1 MKKIL
6 VPTDFSD
13 HANKALAFA
22 IEVANQFDGQITLLH
37 TYKVYSS
44 TGSFVSVGSY
54 MEEDAAVQMLEVV
67 EKYEPKL
74 KKGSKIQSKIIRS
87 DSTVQVIAKMAD
99 QSKYDLIIMGTQGA
113 SGLKEIFIGS
123 VTNGVLRNTQTPVM
137 AIPENYQYRP
147 LKTIIFAVDE
157 EGLSS
162 GKVAF
167 PLTKLA
173 KAYRAK
179 VRIYHLDTGTN
190 SDGIDPTI
198 DHYLDGVD
206 HSFHYELDGTHIVNS
221 INQFVEEYEAELL
234 CLVRRKRG
242 FLEDVFHVSITSR
255 EAFHSEVPLLI
266 LHDV

>member
-6 VPTDFSD
+6 VPTDFSE

-22 IEVANQFDGQITLLH
+22 VDIANQFGSHITLLH

-44 TGSFVSVGSY
+44 TGSFVSVESY
-54 MEEDAAVQMLEVV
+54 MEEDAAVQILDLV
-67 EKYEPKL
+67 KKFEPKL
-74 KKGSKIQSKIIRS
+74 KGGSKIQSKIIRS
-87 DSTVQVIAKMAD
+87 DSTVQVISRLAD
-99 QSKYDLIIMGTQGA
+99 QSDFDLIIMGTQGA

-123 VTNGVLRNTQTPVM
+123 ITNGVLRNTQTPVM
-137 AIPENYQYRP
+137 AIPQNYEYRP
-147 LKTIIFAVDE
+147 LKTIIFAVDK

-162 GKVAF
+162 YKVTI

-173 KAYRAK
+173 KAYHAK
-179 VRIYHLDTGTN
+179 VRVYHLDTGKD
-190 SDGIDPTI
+190 SDGIDPTV
-198 DHYLDGVD
+198 DLFLDGVE

-221 INQFVEEYEAELL
+221 INQFVGDYDAELL

-242 FLEDVFHVSITSR
+242 FIEDVFHVSITSR
-255 EAFHSEVPLLI
+255 EAFHSEVPLLV